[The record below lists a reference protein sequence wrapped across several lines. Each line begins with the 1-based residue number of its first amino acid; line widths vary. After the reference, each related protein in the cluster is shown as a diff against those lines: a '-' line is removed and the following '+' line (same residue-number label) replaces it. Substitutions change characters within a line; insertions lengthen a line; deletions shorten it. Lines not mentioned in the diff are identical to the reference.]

1 MSLFHLCPSYIQSAI
16 STLHYSPLLSIS
28 LPLPP
33 LLRCKLKLCN
43 ARCLHSQT
51 QRQPKNT
58 IPQPINERFLFV
70 WNEQQQKVS
79 VRYTDKRTDM
89 RTGRLANILT
99 KTLLLSAAASVA
111 AANANDAFLRGTHIS
126 HAHQQPAL
134 PTTSLGA
141 RRKGERGGG
150 MGNPH
155 AVFSQHNFTTFMG
168 EIMRDYER
176 WRKRERWREWRREWE
191 TKRDGAGVKEREYSV
206 RRAGSS
212 FGSGSSWK
220 FRHFLSSHAS
230 RVCNIHEYML
240 CVFFPAAAPTPKRLR
255 HCNRPAPPT
264 RPLLLVLSV
273 WSYWPR
279 SILWNLPSFACN
291 VSLYWN

>member
-99 KTLLLSAAASVA
+99 KTLLLSAAATAAASVA
-111 AANANDAFLRGTHIS
+111 AANANDAYLRGTHIS

-176 WRKRERWREWRREWE
+176 WRKRERWREWRREWRRE
-191 TKRDGAGVKEREYSV
+191 ARWSRSEGARIFCSARWFQFWFWFQLKIST
-206 RRAGSS
+206 
-212 FGSGSSWK
+212 FP
-220 FRHFLSSHAS
+220 FIS
-230 RVCNIHEYML
+230 RVSRVQYTRVHAECL
-240 CVFFPAAAPTPKRLR
+240 FPSSRAHSKTPSTLPPPSPASTPPPSCLVCLKLLASQHTLKFAELRL
-255 HCNRPAPPT
+255 
-264 RPLLLVLSV
+264 
-273 WSYWPR
+273 
-279 SILWNLPSFACN
+279 
-291 VSLYWN
+291 